1 MRSGQQVL
9 ARAGKSR
16 QEPIPDP
23 EETGTG
29 ANSGA
34 APSSRID
41 RSTLFPPPGGGSPP
55 TSSCVYPCLPVSTA
69 SHGPASIKQSAEQRH
84 GRSGSIVHA
93 RCIVSQYDNHL

>member
-9 ARAGKSR
+9 ARAGKSLFL
-16 QEPIPDP
+16 IPKKPAP
-23 EETGTG
+23 EQIQ
-29 ANSGA
+29 AQLR
-34 APSSRID
+34 APESIEV
-41 RSTLFPPPGGGSPP
+41 LFPPPGGGSPP